1 MGYMKDSTGKR
12 LDSFAVAPL
21 GEAAATLMSKL
32 EAGKENACIA
42 IFGDSTGD
50 ETNIANRWPRRT
62 AQWLAAQYPQYTVNF
77 RHWDKVNA
85 DLTPTGSYSALG
97 SGKSEV
103 IHVGTGTGNAGGPF
117 VLDIYNG
124 SASGSAPAYNLAPAR
139 WQVMAIPLNPTP
151 DLVFINHG
159 HNTGGANGAQF
170 RYLLMQLT
178 RAVQNLWPQA
188 GLIVTAQNPMG
199 VGVGDYTL
207 DLQRAR
213 SVISLAAT
221 EGYGLVN
228 VLQTYLNNP
237 NYDADW
243 LNPADHLHPSDAG
256 SIVWTNEVTRQL
268 ASATSVVPR
277 APQVKRESVWVPAK
291 MFAPFATGMT
301 AAPTDGVVND
311 QAYMWGFPAAQLT
324 SVIADV
330 SLPTHWTTFDAYL
343 LWCVASTS
351 GKTPSTVVSWR
362 LLRQTVMAA
371 KTYPV
376 ASGVQVPSAWVDPGV
391 QSRNPSNGTAYQ
403 TVTSIIAQQS
413 SAIERVQAIRL
424 QRNGNN
430 GTDNIAE
437 TAYVRGILFVQSA

>member
-1 MGYMKDSTGKR
+1 MAYMKDSTGKR
-12 LDSFAVAPL
+12 LDTFAVAPL
-21 GEAAATLMSKL
+21 GGAAATLMSKL
-32 EAGKENACIA
+32 EAGKENACMA

-62 AQWLAAQYPQYTVNF
+62 ALWLAAKYPQYTVNF
-77 RHWDKVNA
+77 RHWDKVNI

-97 SGKSEV
+97 TGKSEV
-103 IHVGTGTGNAGGPF
+103 IQTGTGTGNAGGPF

-124 SASGSAPAYNLAPAR
+124 SASGSAPAYNLAPSR
-139 WQVMAIPLNPTP
+139 WQVMAIPLNPAP
-151 DLVFINHG
+151 DLVILNHG
-159 HNTGGANGAQF
+159 HNTGGSTGQQF
-170 RYLLMQLT
+170 RYLLMKLS
-178 RAVQNLWPQA
+178 RAVAALWPQA
-188 GLIVTAQNPMG
+188 GIIVTAQNPMG
-199 VGVGDYTL
+199 VGVGDYAL

-213 SVISLAAT
+213 AVIGLAAT

-268 ASATSVVPR
+268 ATSTSVVPR
-277 APQVKRESVWVPAK
+277 APQAKRDTVWVPASA
-291 MFAPFATGMT
+291 FTAFSTGMT
-301 AAPTDGVVND
+301 AQPTPGVVND
-311 QAYMWGFPAAQLT
+311 SAYMWGFPAAQLS

-343 LWCVASTS
+343 LWCVASTT
-351 GKTPSTVVSWR
+351 GKTGSTVVSWR
-362 LLRQTVMAA
+362 LLRQTVTTG
-371 KTYPV
+371 KTYPLDTGSL
-376 ASGVQVPSAWVDPGV
+376 ATGSWVDPGV

-403 TVTSIIAQQS
+403 TVTSLIAQQS
-413 SAIERVQAIRL
+413 AATERVQAVRL

-437 TAYVRGILFVQSA
+437 TAYVRGIMFSQAS

>member
-1 MGYMKDSTGKR
+1 MDPVTLGMAKADASKKYAPMGG
-12 LDSFAVAPL
+12 
-21 GEAAATLMSKL
+21 AAAALMSKL
-32 EAGKENACIA
+32 EAGKENASMV

-62 AQWLAAQYPQYTVNF
+62 AQWLAAKYPQYTVNF

-97 SGKSEV
+97 AGKSEV
-103 IHVGTGTGNAGGPF
+103 IQTGTGTGNAGGPF
-117 VLDIYNG
+117 VLDIWNG
-124 SASGSAPAYNLAPAR
+124 SASGSAPAYNLAASR
-139 WQVMAIPLNPTP
+139 WQVMAIPISPVP

-159 HNTGGANGAQF
+159 HNAGGSSGAQF

-178 RAVQNLWPQA
+178 RSVQSLWPQA
-188 GLIVTAQNPMG
+188 GIIVTAQNPMG
-199 VGVGDYTL
+199 VGVGDYAL

-213 SVISLAAT
+213 AVISLAAT

-228 VLQTYLNNP
+228 ILQTYLNNP
-237 NYDADW
+237 SYDAQW

-256 SIVWTNEVTRQL
+256 SVVWTNEVTKQL
-268 ASATSVVPR
+268 ASSTSVVPQ
-277 APQVKRESVWVPAK
+277 APKAQRDSVWVPASQ
-291 MFAPFATGMT
+291 FAAFSTGMT
-301 AAPTDGVVND
+301 AQPTLAVVND
-311 QAYMWGFPAAQLT
+311 QAQMWGFPAAQLS

-351 GKTPSTVVSWR
+351 GKTASTVVSWR
-362 LLRQTVMAA
+362 LLRQTVMTPKA
-371 KTYPV
+371 YPMG
-376 ASGVQVPSAWVDPGV
+376 AGVQIPSAWVDPGV

-403 TVTSIIAQQS
+403 TVTSLIAQQS
-413 SAIERVQAIRL
+413 SALERVQAVRL

-437 TAYVRGILFVQSA
+437 TAYVRGVLFVQSS